1 MEQKNNLELQTNP
14 QKKYLEIQQNDISI
28 LSKVKEI
35 SEDKNNIVLIEIDTD
50 FKTCLSERNIKAV
63 FKGRDQIVA
72 LSTIDILIRRFI
84 NSFGFASEVPEERIS
99 ILVSDTFDNFS
110 GESLSDIILFF
121 KMARNGYFGT
131 THRGIDS
138 NLIFGDWFPKYL
150 DLKSQEREKEVVKQQ
165 KAFKSDQLSIDD
177 VKKSYEKQTE
187 KSFLQRVC
195 DYVDKITD
203 EITRDQLEKLIS
215 EWSKDEEKNNYLHI
229 LKNKRTYIK

>member
-1 MEQKNNLELQTNP
+1 
-14 QKKYLEIQQNDISI
+14 
-28 LSKVKEI
+28 
-35 SEDKNNIVLIEIDTD
+35 
-50 FKTCLSERNIKAV
+50 
-63 FKGRDQIVA
+63 
-72 LSTIDILIRRFI
+72 
-84 NSFGFASEVPEERIS
+84 
-99 ILVSDTFDNFS
+99 
-110 GESLSDIILFF
+110 
-121 KMARNGYFGT
+121 MARNGYFGT